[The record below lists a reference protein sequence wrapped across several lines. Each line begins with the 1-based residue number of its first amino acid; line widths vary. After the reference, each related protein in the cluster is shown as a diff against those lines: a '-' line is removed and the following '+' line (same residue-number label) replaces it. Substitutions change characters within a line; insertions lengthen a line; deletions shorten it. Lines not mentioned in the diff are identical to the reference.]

1 MTPQER
7 ADKSAEAM
15 WAADGASKF
24 IGISL
29 DSVAPG
35 KAIGHITVEKHHV
48 NGLDICHGG
57 TIFHLADTIFAFA
70 CNSYN
75 TRVVAQQCSINFM
88 AAGMLGDT
96 LTATAQEVLAQGR
109 SGIYDVTVANQNGD
123 IVALFRGNS
132 RQIRGTNFPEDGI

>member
-1 MTPQER
+1 MTPQQR
-7 ADKSAEAM
+7 ADKSAAAM
-15 WAADGASKF
+15 WSSDAASQF

-35 KAIGHITVEKHHV
+35 KATGHIKVEKHHV

-57 TIFHLADTIFAFA
+57 TIFHLSDTIFAFA

-75 TRVVAQQCSINFM
+75 NRAVAQQCSINFM

-96 LTATAQEVLAQGR
+96 LTATATEVMVKGR
-109 SGIYDVTVANQNGD
+109 NGIYDVMITNQNGD
-123 IVALFRGNS
+123 EIALFRGNS
-132 RQIRGTNFPEDGI
+132 RQVRGTNFPEDET

>member
-7 ADKSAEAM
+7 ADKSAAAM
-15 WAADGASKF
+15 WASDSASKF

-35 KAIGHITVEKHHV
+35 KAVGHINVEKHHV

-75 TRVVAQQCSINFM
+75 NRVVAQLCSINFA

-96 LTATAQEVLAQGR
+96 LTATASEVLVKGR
-109 SGIYDVTVANQNGD
+109 NGIYDVTITNQNGD
-123 IVALFRGNS
+123 EIALFRGNS
-132 RQIRGTNFPEDGI
+132 RQVRGTNFDEERV

>member
-7 ADKSAEAM
+7 AEKSAAAM
-15 WAADGASKF
+15 WAEDGASKF

-29 DSVAPG
+29 DSVTPG
-35 KAIGHITVEKHHV
+35 KAVGHIKIEKHHV
-48 NGLDICHGG
+48 NGLEICHGG

-75 TRVVAQQCSINFM
+75 NRAVAQQCSINFM

-96 LTATAQEVLAQGR
+96 LTARATEVLVKGR
-109 SGIYDVTVANQNGD
+109 NGIYDVMITNQNGD
-123 IVALFRGNS
+123 EVALFRGNS
-132 RQIRGTNFPEDGI
+132 RQVRGTNFPEDMT

>member
-7 ADKSAEAM
+7 ADKSAAAM
-15 WAADGASKF
+15 WGSDSASKF

-35 KAIGHITVEKHHV
+35 KAVGHIKVEKHHV

-75 TRVVAQQCSINFM
+75 NRAVAQQCSINFM

-96 LTATAQEVLAQGR
+96 LTATASEVLVKGR
-109 SGIYDVTVANQNGD
+109 NGIYDVMITNQNGEE
-123 IVALFRGNS
+123 IALFRGNS
-132 RQIRGTNFPEDGI
+132 RQVRGTNFPEDE